1 MSLSE
6 RLSELATAA
15 EELEGDLL
23 NARQE
28 INDLAEQVASRDER
42 INELELE
49 LAEAEA
55 DEDLY
60 DLIADVRRGI
70 RTLDELYERTI
81 A

>member
-15 EELEGDLL
+15 EKLEGDLL

-42 INELELE
+42 INELEFS

>member
-42 INELELE
+42 INELEFS